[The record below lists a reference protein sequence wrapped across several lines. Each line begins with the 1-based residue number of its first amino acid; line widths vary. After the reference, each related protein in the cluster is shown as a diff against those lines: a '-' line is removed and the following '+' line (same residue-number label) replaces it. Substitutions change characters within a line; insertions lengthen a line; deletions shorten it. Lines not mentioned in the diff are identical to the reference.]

1 MRNIKLI
8 TTSTIIFIAILL
20 IGVILFLAKSP
31 QPKTIYISGAIED
44 KIWAYEFK
52 RAAEY
57 LNKYGIQP
65 KLIETSG
72 PIEVATLL
80 SDPKSKLNAAF
91 IFDGLLTQVQAEN
104 LYSLGS
110 LSFDPIWIFY
120 NDKVVGNPSS
130 IEDIAKQKVLLGP
143 KESDSYALTKKLFE
157 LNGINIE
164 ENRNF
169 ISLPLEE
176 RLTAFLSGKAGVMVF
191 SGPFSAD
198 AIKQSFDAGNKL
210 FEIPNTNDYTTKSN
224 FIVLTLPAGSM
235 DVNGTM
241 PAKDTKLLATTTLL
255 AVKKDLDPALQLG
268 MLMTAPKMI
277 RKNPFKYD
285 GTSIE
290 FPAPMFQSSLETSPT
305 ARKYY
310 DEGPPW
316 LIKVF
321 PWLLPYWPF
330 W

>member
-1 MRNIKLI
+1 MRNIKSI
-8 TTSTIIFIAILL
+8 AISTIILIALL
-20 IGVILFLAKSP
+20 LVGATLFLAKSS
-31 QPKTIYISGAIED
+31 QLNTIYVSGAIEN
-44 KIWAYEFK
+44 KEWAYDFQ

-57 LNKYGIQP
+57 LNQYGIQP
-65 KLIETSG
+65 KLIETTG

-91 IFDGLLTQVQAEN
+91 VFDGLLTQVQAEN

-110 LSFDPIWIFY
+110 FSFDPIWIFY

-164 ENRNF
+164 ENSNF
-169 ISLPLEE
+169 VPLPLEE

-198 AIKQSFDAGNKL
+198 VISKSLYAGNKL
-210 FEIPNTNDYTTKSN
+210 FEIPNTNNYATKSN
-224 FIVLTLPAGSM
+224 FIALTLPAGSI

-255 AVKKDLDPALQLG
+255 AVKKDLAPALQLG
-268 MLMTAPKMI
+268 MLMTAAEMI
-277 RKNPFKYD
+277 RANPYKYND
-285 GTSIE
+285 TSIK

-310 DEGPPW
+310 EDGPPA
-316 LIKVF
+316 LIKRF

-330 W
+330 

>member
-1 MRNIKLI
+1 MRNIKSI
-8 TTSTIIFIAILL
+8 AISTIILIALL
-20 IGVILFLAKSP
+20 LVGATLFLAKSS
-31 QPKTIYISGAIED
+31 QLNTIYVSGAIEN
-44 KIWAYEFK
+44 KEWAYDFQ

-57 LNKYGIQP
+57 LNQYGIQP
-65 KLIETSG
+65 KLIETTG

-91 IFDGLLTQVQAEN
+91 VFDGLLTQVQAEN

-110 LSFDPIWIFY
+110 FSFDPIWIFY
-120 NDKVVGNPSS
+120 NDKMVGNPSS

-164 ENRNF
+164 ENSNF
-169 ISLPLEE
+169 VPLPLEE

-198 AIKQSFDAGNKL
+198 VISKSLYAGNKL
-210 FEIPNTNDYTTKSN
+210 FEIPNTNNYATKSN
-224 FIVLTLPAGSM
+224 FIALTLPAGSI

-255 AVKKDLDPALQLG
+255 AVKKDLAPALQLG
-268 MLMTAPKMI
+268 MLMTAAEMI
-277 RKNPFKYD
+277 RANPYKYND
-285 GTSIE
+285 TSIK

-305 ARKYY
+305 AMKYY
-310 DEGPPW
+310 EDGPPA
-316 LIKVF
+316 LIKRF

-330 W
+330 

>member
-1 MRNIKLI
+1 MRNIKSI
-8 TTSTIIFIAILL
+8 TISTIILIALL
-20 IGVILFLAKSP
+20 LVGATLFLAKSS
-31 QPKTIYISGAIED
+31 QLNTIYVSGAIEN
-44 KIWAYEFK
+44 KEWAYDFQ

-57 LNKYGIQP
+57 LNQYGIQP
-65 KLIETSG
+65 KLIETTG

-91 IFDGLLTQVQAEN
+91 VFDGLLTQVQAEN

-110 LSFDPIWIFY
+110 FSFDPIWIFY
-120 NDKVVGNPSS
+120 NDKMVGNPSS
-130 IEDIAKQKVLLGP
+130 IDDIAKQKVLLGP

-164 ENRNF
+164 ENSNF
-169 ISLPLEE
+169 VPLPLEE

-198 AIKQSFDAGNKL
+198 VISKSLYAGNKL
-210 FEIPNTNDYTTKSN
+210 FEIPNTNNYATKSN
-224 FIVLTLPAGSM
+224 FIALTLPAGSI

-255 AVKKDLDPALQLG
+255 AVKKDLAPALQLG
-268 MLMTAPKMI
+268 MLMTAAEMI
-277 RKNPFKYD
+277 RANPYKYND
-285 GTSIE
+285 TSIK

-310 DEGPPW
+310 EDGPPA
-316 LIKVF
+316 LIKRF

-330 W
+330 

>member
-8 TTSTIIFIAILL
+8 AITTIIFIALL
-20 IGVILFLAKSP
+20 LGGVIFFFAKPP
-31 QPKTIYISGAIED
+31 QLNTIYISGAIEN
-44 KIWAYEFK
+44 KVWAYDFQ
-52 RAAEY
+52 RATEY
-57 LNKYGIQP
+57 LNQYGIQP
-65 KLIETSG
+65 KLIETTG

-91 IFDGLLTQVQAEN
+91 VFDGLLTQVQAEN

-110 LSFDPIWIFY
+110 FSFDPIWIFY
-120 NDKVVGNPSS
+120 NDKVAGNPSS
-130 IEDIAKQKVLLGP
+130 IGDIAKQKVLLGP

-164 ENRNF
+164 ENPNF
-169 ISLPLEE
+169 VSLPLEE

-198 AIKQSFDAGNKL
+198 VISKSLYAGNKL
-210 FEIPNTNDYTTKSN
+210 FEIPNTNNYATKSN
-224 FIVLTLPAGSM
+224 FIALTLPAGSI

-255 AVKKDLDPALQLG
+255 AVKKDLAPALQLG
-268 MLMTAPKMI
+268 MLMTAAEMI
-277 RKNPFKYD
+277 RANPYKYND
-285 GTSIE
+285 TSIK
-290 FPAPMFQSSLETSPT
+290 FPAPMFQSLLETSPT

-310 DEGPPW
+310 EDGPPA
-316 LIKVF
+316 LIKRF
-321 PWLLPYWPF
+321 PWLLPYCPF
-330 W
+330 

>member
-1 MRNIKLI
+1 MRNIKSI
-8 TTSTIIFIAILL
+8 AISTIILIALL
-20 IGVILFLAKSP
+20 LVGATLFLAKSS
-31 QPKTIYISGAIED
+31 QLNTIYVSGAIEN
-44 KIWAYEFK
+44 KEWAYDFQ

-57 LNKYGIQP
+57 LNQYGIQP
-65 KLIETSG
+65 KLIETTG

-91 IFDGLLTQVQAEN
+91 VFDGLLTQVQAEN

-110 LSFDPIWIFY
+110 FSFDPIWIFY
-120 NDKVVGNPSS
+120 NDKMVGNPSS

-164 ENRNF
+164 ENSNF
-169 ISLPLEE
+169 VPLPLEE

-198 AIKQSFDAGNKL
+198 VISKSLYAGNKL
-210 FEIPNTNDYTTKSN
+210 FEIPNTNNYATKSN
-224 FIVLTLPAGSM
+224 FIALTLPAGSI

-255 AVKKDLDPALQLG
+255 AVKKDLAPALQLG
-268 MLMTAPKMI
+268 MLMTAAEMI
-277 RKNPFKYD
+277 RANPYKYND
-285 GTSIE
+285 TSIK

-310 DEGPPW
+310 EDGPPA
-316 LIKVF
+316 LIKRF

-330 W
+330 